1 MCLVQNI
8 KGNARKPESIS
19 AFHLPI
25 QIPICCVPPTGQGL
39 VVKRF
44 FFFFHKNVQFYYLK
58 QGCIKGSPP
67 HRHWTKTA
75 CCNAPLAH
83 GRRSWIFH
91 PTSGTSHGIN
101 SLHFKVSFQII
112 PILLSQIQ
120 SIYLSVHHPPTLGLP
135 KSVTQFT

>member
-1 MCLVQNI
+1 MSRILKETQES
-8 KGNARKPESIS
+8 RKVYQHSICQS
-19 AFHLPI
+19 RFPS
-25 QIPICCVPPTGQGL
+25 
-39 VVKRF
+39 VVFPLLDRDWSSNVFF